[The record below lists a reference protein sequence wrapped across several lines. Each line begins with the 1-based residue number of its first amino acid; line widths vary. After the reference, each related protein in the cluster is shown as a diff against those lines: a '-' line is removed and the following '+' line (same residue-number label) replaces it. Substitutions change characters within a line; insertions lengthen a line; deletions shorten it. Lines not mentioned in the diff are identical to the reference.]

1 MGQESDYLI
10 FQAITLTS
18 RDRRS
23 GGKADLVC
31 RITHMPKVL
40 FG

>member
-1 MGQESDYLI
+1 M
-10 FQAITLTS
+10 TLTS
-18 RDRRS
+18 RDPRS

-31 RITHMPKVL
+31 RITLMPKVL

>member
-1 MGQESDYLI
+1 MRRESDYLI
-10 FQAITLTS
+10 FLADDVDLARS
-18 RDRRS
+18 S

-31 RITHMPKVL
+31 RITLMPKVL